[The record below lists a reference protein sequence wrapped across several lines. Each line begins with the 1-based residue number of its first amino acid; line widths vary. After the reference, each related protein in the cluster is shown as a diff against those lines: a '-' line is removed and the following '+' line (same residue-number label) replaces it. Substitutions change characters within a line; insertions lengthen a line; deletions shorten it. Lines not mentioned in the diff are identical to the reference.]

1 MAKSSLAERNKAIR
15 EAWSKEQELVQE
27 GKGTREWMPEQQKDI
42 LEKGRAY
49 DDKGKHSKDSI

>member
-27 GKGTREWMPEQQKDI
+27 GKGTREWMPEQQKYI

-49 DDKGKHSKDSI
+49 DDKGKTFE